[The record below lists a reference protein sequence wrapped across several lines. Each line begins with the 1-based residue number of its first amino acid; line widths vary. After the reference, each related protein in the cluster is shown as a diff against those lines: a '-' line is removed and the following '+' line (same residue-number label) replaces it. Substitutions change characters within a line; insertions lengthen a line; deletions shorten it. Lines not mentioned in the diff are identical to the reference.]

1 MRFYDG
7 RILSTAILCLAATSI
22 AIGQSA
28 PTKSNATTRGT
39 LSGRVFAMTA
49 GGDLKPARMADVY
62 VLYSAGLTR
71 DGKAMDSGETADLV
85 FMEAHNTGQE
95 EYNQEFR
102 AHMEWTDK
110 QACMKDLATFHPAM
124 LKVIDWADAH
134 KKGSQL
140 IKTQTDEE
148 GNFSV
153 SLPPGMYGVYVRGRA
168 GFNEALWDSGLD
180 YARVQPGS
188 HIVMKLSKPT
198 TSCVDFPE

>member
-71 DGKAMDSGETADLV
+71 DGKA
-85 FMEAHNTGQE
+85 
-95 EYNQEFR
+95 
-102 AHMEWTDK
+102 
-110 QACMKDLATFHPAM
+110 
-124 LKVIDWADAH
+124 IDR
-134 KKGSQL
+134 K
-140 IKTQTDEE
+140 
-148 GNFSV
+148 SV
-153 SLPPGMYGVYVRGRA
+153 V
-168 GFNEALWDSGLD
+168 
-180 YARVQPGS
+180 
-188 HIVMKLSKPT
+188 
-198 TSCVDFPE
+198 